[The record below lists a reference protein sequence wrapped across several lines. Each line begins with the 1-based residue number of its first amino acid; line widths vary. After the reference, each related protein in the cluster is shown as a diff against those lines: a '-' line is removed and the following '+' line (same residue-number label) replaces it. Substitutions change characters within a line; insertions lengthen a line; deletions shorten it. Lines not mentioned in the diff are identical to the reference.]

1 MSGPLPPDDQEFR
14 DDKELMADLATL
26 NEQVRRYVLR
36 MLDVDAKRTK
46 PVSAADERR
55 FAQELRTLADRLEA
69 RADRRAPSVIEG
81 DATLG
86 RQTIGRPSE
95 RC

>member
-1 MSGPLPPDDQEFR
+1 MSGSLLPDDHEFR

-36 MLDVDAKRTK
+36 MLDVDAKRTE

-69 RADRRAPSVIEG
+69 RADRRAASDAPSVIKG
-81 DATLG
+81 DATLHG
-86 RQTIGRPSE
+86 
-95 RC
+95 